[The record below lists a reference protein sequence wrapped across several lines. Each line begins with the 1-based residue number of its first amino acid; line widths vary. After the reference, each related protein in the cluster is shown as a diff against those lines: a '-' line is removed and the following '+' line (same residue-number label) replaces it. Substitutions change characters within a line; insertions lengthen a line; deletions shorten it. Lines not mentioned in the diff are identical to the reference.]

1 MVFLFKPPLIVLN
14 WFDRA
19 LKLRLPIFF
28 TIFNVEPSTTLLMAH
43 RFLILLLL
51 LFGNLAGVRAQK
63 IFYKTYLPKND
74 STYITDI
81 KQTSDGGYVFVG
93 GKGYYYDSTSTY
105 VEEFGNNNYGFIVK
119 TNSNGDTIWS
129 KSLSAGKNGLIFFN
143 GVDQLV
149 NGNFI
154 SISTCYLPNSNL
166 TGQVLLCEFDINGDT
181 LWTKCVGNL
190 NSYWANSICH
200 TIDGG
205 FIIGSTMGNFNFG
218 TNVGDAEPTSDFQ
231 LMKFSAT
238 NQLDW
243 DFHSTFYTFSG
254 PVGDPLG
261 MGLKDVQ
268 QSPDGSFVF
277 STCPGRNQ
285 LFYYNIGVGKV
296 DSNGK
301 LLWFS
306 NPTDL
311 DSSSVSYSKASYGRS
326 LGMVIDGNST
336 YFASYNDTAVYI
348 TKFNSSGK
356 ILWTDNFVDNYNSQG
371 KVAYSND
378 NLLGKFLCKTSDNG
392 LGLLYGDYFVRIDS
406 LGNMLWNKK
415 VPTKSICLGTNDN
428 GFLLGGMT
436 SNGLSLIKLDSNGV
450 SCFSSS
456 DTTIKFVKTGFKNS
470 VTTIQNNVLT
480 DNAITISHGTVYL
493 QPLQYNIQTQCESA
507 TGIAELPNSVGAF
520 QLYPNP
526 TNTFSKLNYTIV
538 SESTVS
544 ISMIDIL
551 GHETLLLPQMKVIA
565 SNYSLD
571 IPTANLSN
579 GIYFVRLVVNGDEIQ
594 SKKLMVVH

>member
-1 MVFLFKPPLIVLN
+1 M
-14 WFDRA
+14 
-19 LKLRLPIFF
+19 
-28 TIFNVEPSTTLLMAH
+28 
-43 RFLILLLL
+43 LLLL
-51 LFGNLAGVRAQK
+51 LLGNLAGVRAQK

-205 FIIGSTMGNFNFG
+205 FIIGNSLSNMGNG
-218 TNVGDAEPTSDFQ
+218 TGIENLTPVSD
-231 LMKFSAT
+231 LEIMKFSST
-238 NQLDW
+238 NNLDW
-243 DFHSTFYTFSG
+243 EMHSTYYTWSG
-254 PVGDPLG
+254 NVGGPLDKG
-261 MGLKDVQ
+261 IKEIYQTKD
-268 QSPDGSFVF
+268 GGYVF
-277 STCPGRNQ
+277 STCPGRDQ
-285 LFYYNIGVGKV
+285 YYYNYGVGKT
-296 DSNGK
+296 DSNGN
-301 LLWFS
+301 LLWFTYS
-306 NPTDL
+306 PFL
-311 DSSSVSYSKASYGRS
+311 DTSRTSSSSSNSGNN
-326 LGMVIDGNST
+326 LGLTVIGNFT
-336 YFASYNDTAVYI
+336 YLATYNDTAVYV
-348 TKFNSSGK
+348 TKLDIDGN
-356 ILWTDNFVDNYNSQG
+356 IYWTANFVNNYNSQG
-371 KVAYSND
+371 KQVFKNE
-378 NLLGKFLCKTSDNG
+378 NLFGRYLCKATDNG

-406 LGNMLWNKK
+406 SGNMFWNKK
-415 VPTKSICLGTNDN
+415 VPTKSICIGTKDG

-436 SNGLSLIKLDSNGV
+436 NKGLSLIKLDSNGS
-450 SCFSSS
+450 SCFMSS
-456 DTTIKFVKTGFKNS
+456 DTIINYVKIGSRKTAG
-470 VTTIQNNVLT
+470 IINNIVT
-480 DNAITISHGTVYL
+480 DNSINIAHGTVYL

-507 TGIAELPNSVGAF
+507 AGIAELPNSVGALE
-520 QLYPNP
+520 LYPNP

-551 GHETLLLPQMKVIA
+551 GHETLLLPQMKVMA

>member
-1 MVFLFKPPLIVLN
+1 M
-14 WFDRA
+14 
-19 LKLRLPIFF
+19 
-28 TIFNVEPSTTLLMAH
+28 
-43 RFLILLLL
+43 LLLL
-51 LFGNLAGVRAQK
+51 LLGNLVGVRAQK

-93 GKGYYYDSTSTY
+93 GKGVYFDSKSTY
-105 VEEFGNNNYGFIVK
+105 VEGFGKNNYGFIFK

-129 KSLSAGKNGLIFFN
+129 KSFFPEKGGNFLIN
-143 GVDQLV
+143 SVDQLSS
-149 NGNFI
+149 GNLIAVSTSFLPI
-154 SISTCYLPNSNL
+154 SNVI
-166 TGQVLLCEFDINGDT
+166 GQVMLAEFNINGDT

-190 NSYWANSICH
+190 NSYWANSVCH

-205 FIIGSTMGNFNFG
+205 FIIGNTMGNFNFG
-218 TNVGDAEPTSDFQ
+218 TNISDAEPTSDFQ
-231 LMKFSAT
+231 LMKFSAN

-243 DFHSTFYTFSG
+243 EFHSTFYTFSG
-254 PVGDPLG
+254 PVGDPIG

-296 DSNGK
+296 DPNGK

-311 DSSSVSYSKASYGRS
+311 DSSAVAYSNAIYGSS
-326 LGMVIDGNST
+326 LGMVINGNST

-356 ILWTDNFVDNYNSQG
+356 ILWTSNYVNNYNNQG
-371 KVAYSND
+371 QEAYSNS
-378 NLLGKFLCKTSDNG
+378 NLFGKFLCKTSDNG

-415 VPTKSICLGTNDN
+415 VPTKSICLGTIDN
-428 GFLLGGMT
+428 GILLGGMT
-436 SNGLSLIKLDSNGV
+436 SNGLSLIKLDSNGA

-456 DTTIKFVKTGFKNS
+456 DTTIKFVKTGFRNS

-480 DNAITISHGTVYL
+480 DKAITISHGTVYL
-493 QPLQYNIQTQCESA
+493 QPLQYSIQTQCESA
-507 TGIAELPNSVGAF
+507 TGIAELPNSVGALE
-520 QLYPNP
+520 LYPNP

-579 GIYFVRLVVNGDEIQ
+579 GIYIVRLIVNGDEIQ
-594 SKKLMVVH
+594 SKKLMVEH